1 MNPSIFETELD
12 KNKANFVP
20 LSPLSFIERTAFVY
34 PERIAIVH
42 GTIRRTWRET
52 YIRAR
57 KLASA
62 LTKVGV
68 GYGSTVSVMAPN
80 IPAIYEAHFGVPM
93 TGAVLNTLNI
103 RLDAQTIGFML
114 QHAETK
120 VLLTDREFSPVIKVA
135 LASLE
140 NKPIVIDIDDVYA
153 EGGELI
159 GDIEYEDFLATG
171 DDDFAWQFPKD
182 EWQAISLNYTSGTT
196 GNPKGVVY
204 HHRGAHLNAV
214 NNILVWSME
223 THPVYLWTLPMFHCN
238 GWCFPWT
245 IAAQAGTNICLR
257 KVKADDIFTAISKEM
272 VTHFCAAPIVLGL
285 LNNAKIEDKKS
296 FSHKVSV
303 MTAGAAP
310 PAAIIEGMET
320 QGFSITH
327 TYGLTEC
334 YGPAVVCS
342 WHDEWDELPL
352 FDRAGLKARQGVR
365 YHFLEELEVV
375 DPETLEPVPADG
387 ITMGE
392 IVMRGNNAMKGY
404 LKNPSASAEAFK
416 GDWFHTGDLAVK
428 HSDGY
433 IQIRDRSK
441 DVIISGGENISTIEV
456 EGVLYRHRSVLEA
469 AVVAKPDEKWGETVC
484 AFIFKKEGDSTTSE
498 DIINFCQQ
506 HLAGFKV
513 PKTVIFS
520 ELPKT
525 STGKIQKYILRET
538 AKNL

>member
-1 MNPSIFETELD
+1 
-12 KNKANFVP
+12 
-20 LSPLSFIERTAFVY
+20 
-34 PERIAIVH
+34 
-42 GTIRRTWRET
+42 
-52 YIRAR
+52 
-57 KLASA
+57 
-62 LTKVGV
+62 
-68 GYGSTVSVMAPN
+68 
-80 IPAIYEAHFGVPM
+80 
-93 TGAVLNTLNI
+93 
-103 RLDAQTIGFML
+103 
-114 QHAETK
+114 
-120 VLLTDREFSPVIKVA
+120 
-135 LASLE
+135 
-140 NKPIVIDIDDVYA
+140 
-153 EGGELI
+153 
-159 GDIEYEDFLATG
+159 
-171 DDDFAWQFPKD
+171 
-182 EWQAISLNYTSGTT
+182 
-196 GNPKGVVY
+196 
-204 HHRGAHLNAV
+204 
-214 NNILVWSME
+214 
-223 THPVYLWTLPMFHCN
+223 
-238 GWCFPWT
+238 
-245 IAAQAGTNICLR
+245 
-257 KVKADDIFTAISKEM
+257 
-272 VTHFCAAPIVLGL
+272 
-285 LNNAKIEDKKS
+285 
-296 FSHKVSV
+296 